1 LRGTTDQADTMTILR
16 NLRFALNS
24 AWQSFWRNLAVSLA
38 AVVSITLILIL
49 AGVNLL
55 VGHAFSQVL
64 DGFREKV
71 SEMSINVADD
81 TPLTSVYAFQQQ
93 LQGDPRVATVR
104 FVTKEEALAEFVRD
118 PNNAVLSQQIQ
129 GNPLDAKLEVR
140 VRSLSDVAAVDSMAR
155 QWPGVDPTD
164 PTNYQGEFV
173 TRMLQLSQWLG
184 FAGIGLMTILVIVS
198 IVIVMNTIRT
208 AVYHRRK
215 EIEVMK
221 LVGATEWFV
230 RGPFVLEGIMTGVI
244 AAAIA
249 LSLLVIAYPPV
260 VSRFSA
266 DITFIPLTYDPTF
279 ISSLA
284 RDLLVGGALLGA
296 LGSYIGVRRF
306 VRL

>member
-1 LRGTTDQADTMTILR
+1 MMMLR
-16 NLRFALNS
+16 NLKFALNS

-64 DGFREKV
+64 DGFRAKV
-71 SEMSINVADD
+71 SEMSINIADD
-81 TPLTSVYAFQQQ
+81 TPLPTVYAYQQQ
-93 LQGDPRVATVR
+93 LTADPRVASVK
-104 FVTKEEALAEFVRD
+104 FITKDEALQQFVAD
-118 PNNAVLSQQIQ
+118 PNNAALAQQID
-129 GNPLDAKLEVR
+129 GNPLDAKLQVR
-140 VRSLSDVAAVDSMAR
+140 VRNLSDVAAIDAMAR
-155 QWPGVDPTD
+155 QWPGVDPTN
-164 PTNYQGEFV
+164 PTNYQGDFV
-173 TRMLQLSQWLG
+173 NRMLQLSQWLG
-184 FAGIGLMTILVIVS
+184 LAGIGLMAILVVVS
-198 IVIVMNTIRT
+198 VVIVMNTIRT

-230 RGPFVLEGIMTGVI
+230 RGPFVIEGIMTGVI
-244 AAAIA
+244 AAAVA
-249 LSLLVIAYPPV
+249 LSLLVISYPPAV
-260 VSRFSA
+260 TRFSS

-296 LGSYIGVRRF
+296 LGSYIGVRRY

>member
-1 LRGTTDQADTMTILR
+1 MILR
-16 NLRFALNS
+16 NLKFALDS

-64 DGFREKV
+64 DGFRDKV

-81 TPLTSVYAFQQQ
+81 TPLPSVYAFQAQ
-93 LQGDPRVATVR
+93 LATDPRVSSVS
-104 FVTKEEALAEFVRD
+104 FITKDEALNLFQKD
-118 PNNAVLSQQIQ
+118 PNNAALVQQMD
-129 GNPLDAKLEVR
+129 GNPLDAKLDVH
-140 VRSLSDVAAVDSMAR
+140 VKNLSDVAAIDAMAR

-164 PTNYQGEFV
+164 PTNYQGDFV
-173 TRMLQLSQWLG
+173 NRMLQLSSWLNL
-184 FAGIGLMTILVIVS
+184 AGIGLMVILVVVS
-198 IVIVMNTIRT
+198 VVIVMNTIRT

-230 RGPFVLEGIMTGVI
+230 RGPFVIEGVMTGLI
-244 AAAIA
+244 AAAVA
-249 LSLLVIAYPPV
+249 LSVLVLVYPPAV
-260 VSRFSA
+260 LRFSA
-266 DITFIPLTYDPTF
+266 DISFIPLSFDPSF

-306 VRL
+306 VRV

>member
-1 LRGTTDQADTMTILR
+1 MILR
-16 NLRFALNS
+16 NLKFALNS

-38 AVVSITLILIL
+38 AVVSITLILVL

-64 DGFREKV
+64 DSFRDKV
-71 SEMSINVADD
+71 SEMSINVADG
-81 TPLTSVYAFQQQ
+81 TPLTVVYAYKDQ
-93 LQGDPRVATVR
+93 LAADPRVSS
-104 FVTKEEALAEFVRD
+104 VTFITKDQALELFKKD
-118 PNNAVLSQQIQ
+118 PNNAQLVQQIDA
-129 GNPLDAKLEVR
+129 NPLDAKLDVH
-140 VRSLSDVAAVDSMAR
+140 VRSLADVAAIDAMAR

-164 PTNYQGEFV
+164 PTNYQGDFV
-173 TRMLQLSQWLG
+173 GRMLQLSQWLNL
-184 FAGIGLMTILVIVS
+184 AGIGLMTILVIVS
-198 IVIVMNTIRT
+198 VVIVMNTIRT

-230 RGPFVLEGIMTGVI
+230 RGPFVIEGVMTGLI

-249 LSLLVIAYPPV
+249 LSLLVIAYPPAV
-260 VSRFSA
+260 LRFSS
-266 DITFIPLTYDPTF
+266 DVSFIPLSFDPLF

-284 RDLLVGGALLGA
+284 RDLLIGGALLGA

>member
-1 LRGTTDQADTMTILR
+1 MTILR

-64 DGFREKV
+64 DGFRDKV

-93 LQGDPRVATVR
+93 LQGDPRVATVK

-129 GNPLDAKLEVR
+129 GNPLDAKLDVR
-140 VRSLSDVAAVDSMAR
+140 VRSLNDVAAVDSMAR
-155 QWPGVDPTD
+155 QWPGVDPTN

-173 TRMLQLSQWLG
+173 TRMLQLSQWLSL
-184 FAGIGLMTILVIVS
+184 AGIGLMAILVVVS

-249 LSLLVIAYPPV
+249 LSLLVISYPPA

-284 RDLLVGGALLGA
+284 RDLLLGGALLGA